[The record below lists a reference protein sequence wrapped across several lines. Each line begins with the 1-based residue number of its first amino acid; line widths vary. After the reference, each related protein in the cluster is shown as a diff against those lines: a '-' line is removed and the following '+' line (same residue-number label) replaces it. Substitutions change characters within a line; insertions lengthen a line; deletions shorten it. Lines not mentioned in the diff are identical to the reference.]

1 MAECKEYKIEEI
13 DRNLKAVTTTGEH
26 RAVFYDVRKPPFDIY
41 GLYHPETEP
50 IFRRLPADVAE
61 ATSPGVASLAAN
73 TAGGR
78 VRFSTDSDF
87 IAIRAVMPDAH
98 RMYHMAFSGSSG
110 FDLYADTAAGSYF
123 RGILSPA
130 VDFQGGTFEA
140 LAELPGNGMNS
151 YTIHFPTYDRVSA
164 LYIGVSE
171 RATLKPGARYAYEKP
186 VVYYGS
192 SITQGACSSRPGL
205 SYESIL
211 SRRLNVDHINLGFSG
226 SGRGEPAMVEYLA
239 SLDPLIFVSDYDYN
253 APDTAHLAQ
262 THRALYRAVREKHPL
277 VPYVMITRP
286 NFAGRND
293 GSPEAAARRSVVF
306 ENYREGLEAGDDN
319 LWFIDG
325 ESMFCGT
332 YEGDCTVDGTHPTDL
347 GFALMADRIGDTLRR
362 ILWKLATAKE

>member
-13 DRNLKAVTTTGEH
+13 DRNLKAATTIGEH
-26 RAVFYDVRKPPFDIY
+26 RTVFYDVRKPPFDIY

-140 LAELPGNGMNS
+140 LVELPGNGMNS

-239 SLDPLIFVSDYDYN
+239 
-253 APDTAHLAQ
+253 
-262 THRALYRAVREKHPL
+262 LYRAVREKHPL

-293 GSPEAAARRSVVF
+293 GSPEAASRRSVVF

-325 ESMFCGT
+325 ESMFCGA